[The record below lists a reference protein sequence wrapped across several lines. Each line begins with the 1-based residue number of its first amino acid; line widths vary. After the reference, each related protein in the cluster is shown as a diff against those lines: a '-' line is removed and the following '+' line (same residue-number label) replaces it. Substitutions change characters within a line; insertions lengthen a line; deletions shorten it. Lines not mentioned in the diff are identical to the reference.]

1 MHALLI
7 SDGDMRCRNTEKK
20 TVIMYLTKRKARKA
34 LILNLLF
41 ALLATVACDPVPT
54 ETDTTSKEDIRL
66 KFRLFN
72 NCQPIKLLIGVSLG
86 KDKDDRVNLTETE
99 LRNFIESRLRSA
111 RIPIE
116 LNESGKSTRMVDHLY
131 AGVNTIGI
139 SVRIELEF
147 NKVLDDPLSSTYGT
161 ATTWET
167 GMLGHFGISDSIEE
181 NKALILSGFQEH
193 LDEFI
198 TEYLRANQKY
208 CK

>member
-1 MHALLI
+1 MKY
-7 SDGDMRCRNTEKK
+7 RNTEE
-20 TVIMYLTKRKARKA
+20 TLIRYLTKRKVRKV

-41 ALLATVACDPVPT
+41 ALLATVACDPVST

-72 NCQPIKLLIGVSLG
+72 DCQPIELLIGVSLG
-86 KDKDDRVNLTETE
+86 KDNRVNLTETE

-111 RIPIE
+111 RIPVE
-116 LNESGKSTRMVDHLY
+116 LNEPGKSTRMVDHLY

-161 ATTWET
+161 AITWET
-167 GMLGHFGISDSIEE
+167 GMLGHFGISDSVEE

>member
-1 MHALLI
+1 MKY
-7 SDGDMRCRNTEKK
+7 RNTEEK
-20 TVIMYLTKRKARKA
+20 TVIMYLTKRKVRKV

-54 ETDTTSKEDIRL
+54 ETDTTTSKEDIRL

-72 NCQPIKLLIGVSLG
+72 NCQPIELLIGVSLG
-86 KDKDDRVNLTETE
+86 KGKDKNSRVNLTETE

-111 RIPIE
+111 HISIE
-116 LNESGKSTRMVDHLY
+116 LNESGKSARMVDHLY
-131 AGVNTIGI
+131 ARVNTIGI
-139 SVRIELEF
+139 SFVIELEF
-147 NKVLDDPLSSTYGT
+147 NKVLDDPVSPTYGK

-167 GMLGHFGISDSIEE
+167 GTFGHFGISDSVGE

>member
-1 MHALLI
+1 
-7 SDGDMRCRNTEKK
+7 MRK
-20 TVIMYLTKRKARKA
+20 V
-34 LILNLLF
+34 LILNLLI
-41 ALLATVACDPVPT
+41 ALLATVACDPVLT
-54 ETDTTSKEDIRL
+54 ETDTASKEDVRL

-72 NCQPIKLLIGVSLG
+72 NCQPIELLIGVSLG
-86 KDKDDRVNLTETE
+86 KDKENKDNRVNLTETE

-131 AGVNTIGI
+131 AEVNTIGI
-139 SVRIELEF
+139 SFRRELEF

-167 GMLGHFGISDSIEE
+167 DTLGHFGISSSVEE
-181 NKALILSGFQEH
+181 NKAFILSGFQEH

-198 TEYLRANQKY
+198 TEYLRANQEY

>member
-1 MHALLI
+1 M
-7 SDGDMRCRNTEKK
+7 
-20 TVIMYLTKRKARKA
+20 RKA

-41 ALLATVACDPVPT
+41 ALLITVACDPVPT
-54 ETDTTSKEDIRL
+54 ETDTRSNEDVRL
-66 KFRLFN
+66 QFRLFN
-72 NCQPIKLLIGVSLG
+72 NCQPIELLIGVSLG
-86 KDKDDRVNLTETE
+86 KDKDDRINLTETE

-116 LNESGKSTRMVDHLY
+116 LSESGKSTKMVDHLY
-131 AGVNTIGI
+131 AGVNTVGIGV
-139 SVRIELEF
+139 SMELEF
-147 NKVLDDPLSSTYGT
+147 NKVLEDSLSSTYGT

-167 GMLGHFGISDSIEE
+167 GTLGHFGISDSVEE
-181 NKALILSGFQEH
+181 KKAIILSGFQGH

>member
-1 MHALLI
+1 
-7 SDGDMRCRNTEKK
+7 
-20 TVIMYLTKRKARKA
+20 MYLTKRKVRKV

-41 ALLATVACDPVPT
+41 ALLATVACDPFST
-54 ETDTTSKEDIRL
+54 ETDTTSKEDTRL

-72 NCQPIKLLIGVSLG
+72 NCQPIELLIGVRLG
-86 KDKDDRVNLTETE
+86 KHKDNRVNLTETE

-131 AGVNTIGI
+131 AVVDTVGI
-139 SVRIELEF
+139 SVRTKLEF

-167 GMLGHFGISDSIEE
+167 GMLGHFGIPDSVEE
-181 NKALILSGFQEH
+181 NKALILSKFQEH

-208 CK
+208 CE